1 MISRQEIYKKAGT
14 AIDARR
20 SKSLKDYELRKAE
33 IQQNYP
39 SIDSLRRSLSAT
51 GIELAKHILSGK
63 VDAEQSV
70 AIIKSTNQSLQ
81 KQLKEALAAAGLS
94 ADYLVPKYT
103 CDKCEDTGLTETGR
117 CSCFSAV
124 LTQTAI
130 AEFQKDVPLKL
141 HSFES
146 FKLSYY
152 PAESQNAMKEI
163 LSRCASYAKSFSPST
178 SGNLFFVGTPGLGKT
193 HLSLAIADEVIKA
206 GYLAVY
212 ASAGDILRRL
222 GDERFSYG
230 KDENILFETLT
241 GADLL
246 ILDDLG
252 TEFKT
257 NFSTSNLYDIINTR
271 LSKNLPMIINSNL
284 DGEEL
289 ARAYSPAIISRLSGF
304 SIYTFEGEDI
314 RRKI

>member
-1 MISRQEIYKKAGT
+1 MISKQEIYKKAG
-14 AIDARR
+14 AIIDVRR
-20 SKSLKDYELRKAE
+20 SSALADYEHRKADL
-33 IQQNYP
+33 QKNYP
-39 SIDSLRRSLSAT
+39 AIDSLRRSLSAT

-63 VDAEQSV
+63 VDAKQST

-81 KQLKEALAAAGLS
+81 KQLKEALAASGLPK
-94 ADYLVPKYT
+94 DYLVPKYT
-103 CDKCEDTGLTETGR
+103 CKKCEDTGVTETGR
-117 CSCFSAV
+117 CSCFSVV

-130 AEFQKDVPLKL
+130 AEFQKDIPLKL
-141 HSFES
+141 CSFDS

-152 PAESQNAMKEI
+152 PAEHRPAMEEI
-163 LSRCASYAKSFSPST
+163 LSRCAAYAKSFKPAT
-178 SGNLFFVGTPGLGKT
+178 SENLFFVGTPGLGKT
-193 HLSLAIADEVIKA
+193 HLSLAIADAVIKA

-241 GADLL
+241 NADLL

-257 NFSTSNLYDIINTR
+257 NFSASNLYDIINTR
-271 LSKNLPMIINSNL
+271 LGKGLPMIINSNL
-284 DGEEL
+284 GGEDL
-289 ARAYSPAIISRLSGF
+289 SKAYSPAIISRLSGF
-304 SIYTFEGEDI
+304 NIYTFKGEDI
-314 RRKI
+314 RRKL